1 MDEIPEM
8 MRRMTEHMARAV
20 RLTGQ
25 WAIPPEQ
32 IPPRALGV
40 INDLTSGLHAG
51 LTFMIA
57 EMSEA
62 ARRGDIDKTL
72 ELTNR
77 VHNGLMQ
84 FAICAYSIGHAE
96 GEPAPEWLVSDGHTH
111 TSDNPLLCM
120 CEECEGWRNEE
131 PELRGGDLYQTDG
144 LGE

>member
-8 MRRMTEHMARAV
+8 MRRMTEHIERSV
-20 RLTGQ
+20 RLTNE
-25 WAIPPEQ
+25 WVMPPEQ
-32 IPPRALGV
+32 IPPRALSV

-51 LTFMIA
+51 LTFIIA

-96 GEPAPEWLVSDGHTH
+96 GEPTPEWIVAESDEH
-111 TSDNPLLCM
+111 
-120 CEECEGWRNEE
+120 
-131 PELRGGDLYQTDG
+131 QTDG

>member
-1 MDEIPEM
+1 MDELGELM
-8 MRRMTEHMARAV
+8 SKMTEHMARAV

-77 VHNGLMQ
+77 VHNGLLQ

-96 GEPAPEWLVSDGHTH
+96 GEPAPEWAVAESDEH
-111 TSDNPLLCM
+111 
-120 CEECEGWRNEE
+120 
-131 PELRGGDLYQTDG
+131 QTDG